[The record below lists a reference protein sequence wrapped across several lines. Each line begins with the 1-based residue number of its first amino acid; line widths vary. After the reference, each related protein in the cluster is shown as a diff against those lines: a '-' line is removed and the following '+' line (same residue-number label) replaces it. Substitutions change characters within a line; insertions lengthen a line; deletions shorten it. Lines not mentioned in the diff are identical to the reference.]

1 MKFNSQRMIQTYIGL
16 GYGCLTDQLRGDTA
30 SSSFSSLHCS
40 HRILKMHLEL
50 EAPLSFSMRHHLLL
64 GVCWLNTTGHCTTP
78 RRYFQEYKKNV
89 KNIRSI
95 LLLMHVTSH

>member
-30 SSSFSSLHCS
+30 SSSSSSLHCS

-50 EAPLSFSMRHHLLL
+50 EAPLSF
-64 GVCWLNTTGHCTTP
+64 
-78 RRYFQEYKKNV
+78 
-89 KNIRSI
+89 
-95 LLLMHVTSH
+95 